1 MLLRERVAADRTYRG
16 EQIDSLRRL
25 LKRYQPGDIVAC
37 PPYGGPLGHLRTFFY
52 NVQSGA
58 LHLVSRSCLFRAI
71 DLDVLIMFY
80 SAPLL
85 GAIVLASR
93 LVSASFYDNP
103 EQDPIPEQGTPLDEL
118 TQKWS
123 TDVSM
128 PRHPDDCQKLL
139 TRNSGDSAECRRSP
153 TSSTSGA

>member
-1 MLLRERVAADRTYRG
+1 
-16 EQIDSLRRL
+16 
-25 LKRYQPGDIVAC
+25 
-37 PPYGGPLGHLRTFFY
+37 
-52 NVQSGA
+52 
-58 LHLVSRSCLFRAI
+58 
-71 DLDVLIMFY
+71 MFY

-93 LVSASFYDNP
+93 LVSASSFYDNP

-123 TDVSM
+123 TDVSI
-128 PRHPDDCQKLL
+128 PRHPDDYQKPL
-139 TRNSGDSAECRRSP
+139 TRNSGDSVECQRSP